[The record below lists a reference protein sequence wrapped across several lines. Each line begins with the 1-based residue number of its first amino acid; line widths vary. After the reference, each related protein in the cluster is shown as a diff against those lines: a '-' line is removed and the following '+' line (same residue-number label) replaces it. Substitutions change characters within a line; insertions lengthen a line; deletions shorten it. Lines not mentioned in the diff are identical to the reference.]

1 MKKDDYIKHVVS
13 ATADGANVNFGVV
26 NGVLTQ
32 LKAER
37 EWLVIVHCI
46 NHRVE
51 LGIKGAFEKN
61 PIFDEIE

>member
-37 EWLVIVHCI
+37 EWLVTVSIIV
-46 NHRVE
+46 
-51 LGIKGAFEKN
+51 LS
-61 PIFDEIE
+61 